1 MNTRPMSTRE
11 AMAAWAA
18 FLEAQPSNIALTI
31 PALLRTQERL
41 RRLSWN
47 IRLPPIDIHCDRDG
61 GFRRFSAD
69 QDSLDLKNP
78 PESYSFI
85 TYRCRNCEETTK
97 TFAVMIHWNPLLD
110 DSNAEVMKLGEYP
123 PFSAPIS
130 PRIKKLLSPSDLE
143 LFRKGNRATDQGL
156 GIGAASYFR
165 RVVENQWSH
174 LVTEIKQ
181 AAERV
186 RRGGSQRLRCCS
198 PGNAVFARRG
208 NVERRNSGEAA
219 DSRRP
224 ESTDV
229 ALSAS
234 QPTATRTDGRTVP
247 EAGCSHP
254 DSTHFFAGEHCGCAE
269 GSRQAPRCGT
279 HVIGRRPRPSE
290 KSETPSRPEQPPE
303 TGLAS
308 RSSPDISPR

>member
-1 MNTRPMSTRE
+1 
-11 AMAAWAA
+11 MAAWAA
-18 FLEAQPSNIALTI
+18 FLEAQPPNIALTI

-181 AAERV
+181 AAERLGV
-186 RRGGSQRLRCCS
+186 EDLSVYDAALQETQFSRAVEMLSDAIPEKLLILEGQNPLTLLYRPLSQQLH
-198 PGNAVFARRG
+198 G
-208 NVERRNSGEAA
+208 
-219 DSRRP
+219 
-224 ESTDV
+224 
-229 ALSAS
+229 
-234 QPTATRTDGRTVP
+234 RTDEQCLKQAAAIRTVLTSLL
-247 EAGCSHP
+247 ENIADVLKDQDKLRVAARTLSDAGP
-254 DSTHFFAGEHCGCAE
+254 GRPKNRKPPAGP
-269 GSRQAPRCGT
+269 SNRQKPA
-279 HVIGRRPRPSE
+279 
-290 KSETPSRPEQPPE
+290 
-303 TGLAS
+303 
-308 RSSPDISPR
+308 